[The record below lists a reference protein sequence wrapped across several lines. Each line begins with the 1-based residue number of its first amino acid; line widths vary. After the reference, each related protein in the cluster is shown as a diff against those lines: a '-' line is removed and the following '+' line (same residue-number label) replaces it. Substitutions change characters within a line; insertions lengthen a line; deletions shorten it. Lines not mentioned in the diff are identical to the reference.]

1 MRLAVEID
9 PDYAWSLEAQLEGV
23 LGELEEGG

>member
-9 PDYAWSLEAQLEGV
+9 PDYAWSIEAHLEDA
-23 LGELEEGG
+23 LGELEKGG